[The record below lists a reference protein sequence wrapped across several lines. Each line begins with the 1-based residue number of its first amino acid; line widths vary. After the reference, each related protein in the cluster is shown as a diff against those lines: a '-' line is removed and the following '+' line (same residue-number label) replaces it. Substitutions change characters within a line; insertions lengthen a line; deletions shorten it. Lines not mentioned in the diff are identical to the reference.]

1 MTKKKATSTTK
12 PTVKV
17 IGVGCGG
24 NNIVNH
30 MSQNNFESISFAAC
44 DMDAKVLE
52 KSYAATTLQLGTD
65 GQGNGNN
72 PEKAHIAAEEDSDA
86 IKKLFDDKP
95 SMTFVVTCLGGG
107 CGTGAAPVI
116 SRESKKMGITT
127 VALATLP
134 FELEGERRF
143 SQAME
148 GIRNMVRNAD
158 ALFLLNNQ
166 YVKKQY
172 CDLPINRAFAK
183 ADDLLAEVAKSLIHS
198 MTEPQQETKKT
209 SRIKAFFK
217 RLKRIKS

>member
-1 MTKKKATSTTK
+1 MNKKATSTTN

-30 MSQNNFESISFAAC
+30 ISQSHLEGFSFVAC

-52 KSYAATTLQLGTD
+52 KSAAATTLQIGTD
-65 GQGNGNN
+65 GLGSGNN
-72 PEKAHIAAEEDSDA
+72 PEKANIAAEENTDA

-116 SRESKKMGITT
+116 ARESKKMGITT
-127 VALATLP
+127 IALATLP

-143 SQAME
+143 SQASE
-148 GIRNMVRNAD
+148 GIQNLARNTD

-166 YVKKQY
+166 YIKKRY
-172 CDLPINRAFAK
+172 SDLPINQAFEK

-198 MTEPQQETKKT
+198 MMEPQQATKKS
-209 SRIKAFFK
+209 SRIKEFFK
-217 RLKRIKS
+217 RLKVK

>member
-1 MTKKKATSTTK
+1 MNKKATSTTM

-17 IGVGCGG
+17 IGIGCGG

-30 MSQNNFESISFAAC
+30 ISQSHLEGLSFVTC

-52 KSYAATTLQLGTD
+52 KSAAATTLQIGTNGLGS
-65 GQGNGNN
+65 GNS
-72 PEKAHIAAEEDSDA
+72 PEKARIAAEENLDA

-95 SMTFVVTCLGGG
+95 SMTYVVTCLGGG

-116 SRESKKMGITT
+116 ARESKKMGITT

-143 SQAME
+143 SQASE
-148 GIRNMVRNAD
+148 GFQNLARNTN

-166 YVKKQY
+166 YIKEQY
-172 CDLPINRAFAK
+172 CDLPINQAFAK
-183 ADDLLAEVAKSLIHS
+183 ADDVLAEVAQSLIRAL
-198 MTEPQQETKKT
+198 TEPQQTTKRT
-209 SRIKAFFK
+209 SRIKEFFN
-217 RLKRIKS
+217 RLKYK

>member
-1 MTKKKATSTTK
+1 MNKKATSTAK

-30 MSQNNFESISFAAC
+30 ISQSNLEGFSFVAC

-52 KSYAATTLQLGTD
+52 KSAAATTLQIGTD
-65 GQGNGNN
+65 GLGSGNN
-72 PEKAHIAAEEDSDA
+72 PEKANIAAEENTDA

-116 SRESKKMGITT
+116 ARESKKLGITT
-127 VALATLP
+127 IALATLP

-143 SQAME
+143 SQALE
-148 GIRNMVRNAD
+148 GIQNLARNTD
-158 ALFLLNNQ
+158 AIFLLNNQ
-166 YVKKQY
+166 YIKERY
-172 CDLPINRAFAK
+172 CDLPINQAFAK
-183 ADDLLAEVAKSLIHS
+183 ADDLLMEVTKSLIRS
-198 MTEPQQETKKT
+198 MTGPQQATKKT
-209 SRIKAFFK
+209 LRIKEFFK
-217 RLKRIKS
+217 RLKCK

>member
-1 MTKKKATSTTK
+1 MTIQKATSTTN
-12 PTVKV
+12 PTVKI

-30 MSQNNFESISFAAC
+30 LCQSNFESMSFVAC
-44 DMDAKVLE
+44 DMDANVLE
-52 KSYAATTLQLGTD
+52 KSAAATTLQIGTD
-65 GQGNGNN
+65 GLGSGNS
-72 PEKAHIAAEEDSDA
+72 PEKVNIAAEENTDA

-116 SRESKKMGITT
+116 ARESKMMGITT
-127 VALATLP
+127 VVLATLP

-143 SQAME
+143 SQASE
-148 GIRNMVRNAD
+148 GIQNLARNAD

-166 YVKKQY
+166 YIKEQY
-172 CDLPINRAFAK
+172 CDLPINQAFAK
-183 ADDLLAEVAKSLIHS
+183 ADDLLAEVAKNLIRA
-198 MTEPQQETKKT
+198 MTKPQQEAKKT

-217 RLKRIKS
+217 RLKCK

>member
-1 MTKKKATSTTK
+1 MNKKATSTIK
-12 PTVKV
+12 STVKV

-30 MSQNNFESISFAAC
+30 ISTSHLEGFSLVAC
-44 DMDAKVLE
+44 DMDAKVLD
-52 KSYAATTLQLGTD
+52 KSAAAITLQLGTN
-65 GQGNGNN
+65 GLGSGNS

-86 IKKLFDDKP
+86 IKKLFADKQ
-95 SMTFVVTCLGGG
+95 SLTFVVTCFGGG

-116 SRESKKMGITT
+116 ARESKKMGITT

-143 SQAME
+143 SQALE
-148 GIRNMVRNAD
+148 GIRNMAKNAD

-166 YVKKQY
+166 YIKNQY
-172 CDLPINRAFAK
+172 CDLPVNQAFTK
-183 ADDLLAEVAKSLIHS
+183 ADDLLAEVAKCLILS

-209 SRIKAFFK
+209 TRIRAFFK
-217 RLKRIKS
+217 RLKRKSK

>member
-1 MTKKKATSTTK
+1 MNKKATSTTN

-30 MSQNNFESISFAAC
+30 ISTSHLEGFSFVAC

-52 KSYAATTLQLGTD
+52 KSAAATTLQLGTD
-65 GQGNGNN
+65 GLGSGNS
-72 PEKAHIAAEEDSDA
+72 PEKARVATEEKTDA
-86 IKKLFDDKP
+86 IKQLFNDKP

-107 CGTGAAPVI
+107 CGTGAAPI
-116 SRESKKMGITT
+116 IARESKKMGITT

-143 SQAME
+143 SQASE
-148 GIRNMVRNAD
+148 GIQNLARNAE

-166 YVKKQY
+166 YIKEQY
-172 CDLPINRAFAK
+172 CDLPINQAFAK
-183 ADDLLAEVAKSLIHS
+183 ADNLLMEVTKSLIRA
-198 MTEPQQETKKT
+198 MTKPKQATKRT
-209 SRIKAFFK
+209 SRIKEFFK
-217 RLKRIKS
+217 RLKCK

>member
-1 MTKKKATSTTK
+1 MTKQKATSTTK

-30 MSQNNFESISFAAC
+30 ISLSNLDSMSFVAC

-52 KSYAATTLQLGTD
+52 KSAAATKLQLGTD
-65 GQGNGNN
+65 CLGSGNK
-72 PEKAHIAAEEDSDA
+72 PEKANFAAEENIDA

-95 SMTFVVTCLGGG
+95 SLTFVVTCLGGG

-116 SRESKKMGITT
+116 ARELKKMGITT

-134 FELEGERRF
+134 FELEGGRRF

-148 GIRNMVRNAD
+148 GIRNMARDTD

-166 YVKKQY
+166 YIKKQF
-172 CDLPINRAFAK
+172 CDLPINQAFEK

-198 MTEPQQETKKT
+198 MMESQQSTKKT
-209 SRIKAFFK
+209 SRIKEFFK
-217 RLKRIKS
+217 RLMK

>member
-1 MTKKKATSTTK
+1 MNKKATSTTK
-12 PTVKV
+12 LTVKV

-30 MSQNNFESISFAAC
+30 MSQSNFESMSFVAC

-52 KSYAATTLQLGTD
+52 KSAAATTLQLGTD
-65 GQGNGNN
+65 GLGSGNK
-72 PEKAHIAAEEDSDA
+72 PEKANFAADENVDA
-86 IKKLFDDKP
+86 IRKLFDDKP
-95 SMTFVVTCLGGG
+95 LWTFVVTCLGGG

-116 SRESKKMGITT
+116 ARESKKMGIKTI
-127 VALATLP
+127 ALATLP

-148 GIRNMVRNAD
+148 GIRNMARNTD
-158 ALFLLNNQ
+158 VLFLLNNQ
-166 YVKKQY
+166 YIKKQY
-172 CDLPINRAFAK
+172 SDLPINQAFEK

-198 MTEPQQETKKT
+198 MMEPQESTKKA

-217 RLKRIKS
+217 KLKMI

>member
-1 MTKKKATSTTK
+1 MNKKASITTN

-30 MSQNNFESISFAAC
+30 ISQNHLEGFSFVAC

-52 KSYAATTLQLGTD
+52 KSAATTTLQLGTD
-65 GQGNGNN
+65 GLGSGNS
-72 PEKAHIAAEEDSDA
+72 PEKARISAEANIDA
-86 IKKLFDDKP
+86 IKKLFDDRT
-95 SMTFVVTCLGGG
+95 SMTFVITCLGGG

-116 SRESKKMGITT
+116 ARESKKLGITT

-134 FELEGERRF
+134 FELEGKRRF
-143 SQAME
+143 SQASE
-148 GIRNMVRNAD
+148 GIQNLARNTD

-166 YVKKQY
+166 YIKTQY
-172 CDLPINRAFAK
+172 CDLPINQAFAK
-183 ADDLLAEVAKSLIHS
+183 ADDLLAEVAKSLIRA
-198 MTEPQQETKKT
+198 MTEPQQEAKKT

-217 RLKRIKS
+217 RLKCK

>member
-1 MTKKKATSTTK
+1 MTKQKAISTAE

-30 MSQNNFESISFAAC
+30 MSQSNFENMSFVAC

-52 KSYAATTLQLGTD
+52 KSAAATTLQLGTD
-65 GQGNGNN
+65 CLGSGNK
-72 PEKAHIAAEEDSDA
+72 PEKANFEAEENVDA
-86 IKKLFDDKP
+86 IRKLFDDKP
-95 SMTFVVTCLGGG
+95 LWTFVVTCLGGG

-116 SRESKKMGITT
+116 ARESKKMGITT
-127 VALATLP
+127 IALATLP

-148 GIRNMVRNAD
+148 GIRNMARDTD

-166 YVKKQY
+166 YIKKQY
-172 CDLPINRAFAK
+172 SDLPINQAFEK

-198 MTEPQQETKKT
+198 MIEPQQATKKT

-217 RLKRIKS
+217 RLKVK

>member
-1 MTKKKATSTTK
+1 MNKNATSTAK

-30 MSQNNFESISFAAC
+30 ISQSHLEGFSFIAC
-44 DMDAKVLE
+44 DMDANVLE
-52 KSYAATTLQLGTD
+52 KSAAATTLQIGTD
-65 GQGNGNN
+65 GLGSGNS
-72 PEKAHIAAEEDSDA
+72 PEKANIAAEENTDA

-107 CGTGAAPVI
+107 CGTGATPVI
-116 SRESKKMGITT
+116 ARESSKMGITT

-143 SQAME
+143 SQASE
-148 GIRNMVRNAD
+148 GIQNLARSTD

-166 YVKKQY
+166 YIKEQY
-172 CDLPINRAFAK
+172 CDLPINQAFAK
-183 ADDLLAEVAKSLIHS
+183 ADDLLAEVAKSLIRT
-198 MTEPQQETKKT
+198 MTEPQQATKKA
-209 SRIKAFFK
+209 SRIKEFFK
-217 RLKRIKS
+217 RLKCR